1 MTAAR
6 SIPLLDLR
14 AQHEAIRAEILA
26 ALTRLIDSQRFILGE
41 EVAELERR
49 IAAYCQTPYAIGC
62 ASGTDALVLALMALD
77 IGPGD
82 EVLTVPY
89 TFFATA
95 GAIAR
100 VGARPV
106 FADVDED
113 TCQMDVDRVEEVL
126 HRHPRVKAIIPVH
139 LFGGCV
145 DMDPLLDLARA
156 RGLSVVED
164 AAQSIGAEY
173 RGRRAGS
180 LGEFGCFSFFPSK
193 NLGAYGDAG
202 MITTPSAEMDGRLK
216 ALRVHGSSRKYY
228 HDCVGINSRLDTLQA
243 AVLLVK
249 LTHLDA
255 WTAARQRNAAR
266 YRRLLGEGI
275 LPVRFQTIPAFVT
288 RHVANQF
295 IIRVPR
301 RDELKAAL
309 AAAGIGTEIYYPLPL
324 HLQKCFTHL
333 GYRPGDFPASENL
346 ARESLALPVY
356 AELAD
361 EDLEAVCR
369 TISCFFGA

>member
-1 MTAAR
+1 MTASR
-6 SIPLLDLR
+6 NIPLLDLR
-14 AQHEAIRAEILA
+14 AQHEAIRAEILSEV
-26 ALTRLIDSQRFILGE
+26 TRLIDSQQFILGE

-49 IAAYCQTPYAIGC
+49 IASYCQTPYAIGC
-62 ASGTDALVLALMALD
+62 ASGTDALVLALMALE
-77 IGPGD
+77 IGRGD

-106 FADVDED
+106 FVDVDEE
-113 TCQMDVDRVEEVL
+113 TCQMDVSQVESVL
-126 HRHPRVKAIIPVH
+126 DRHPRVKAILPVH

-145 DMDPLLDLARA
+145 DMDPLLGFAQARNIT
-156 RGLSVVED
+156 VIED

-180 LGEFGCFSFFPSK
+180 LGAMGCFSFFPTK
-193 NLGAYGDAG
+193 NLGGYGDAG
-202 MITTPSAEMDGRLK
+202 MITTPNAELADRLK
-216 ALRVHGSSRKYY
+216 ALRVHGSNRRYY
-228 HDCVGINSRLDTLQA
+228 HDWVGINSRLDTLQA

-249 LTHLDA
+249 LGHLDA
-255 WTAARQRNAAR
+255 WTQGRQRNAAL
-266 YRRLLGEGI
+266 YRRLLGYAG
-275 LPVRFQTIPAFVT
+275 LPVRFQLVPEFVT

-295 IIRVPR
+295 IVRVPR

-309 AAAGIGTEIYYPLPL
+309 SAAGIGAEIYYPLPL
-324 HLQKCFTHL
+324 HLQKCFAYL
-333 GYRPGDFPASENL
+333 NYRPGDFPASEKL

-356 AELAD
+356 PELAD
-361 EDLEAVCR
+361 EHLEAVCR
-369 TISCFFGA
+369 TISQFLQA

>member
-1 MTAAR
+1 MPTWTYR
-6 SIPLLDLR
+6 
-14 AQHEAIRAEILA
+14 
-26 ALTRLIDSQRFILGE
+26 
-41 EVAELERR
+41 
-49 IAAYCQTPYAIGC
+49 C
-62 ASGTDALVLALMALD
+62 ASGTDALVLALMALE

-106 FADVDED
+106 FVDVDEE
-113 TCQMDVDRVEEVL
+113 TCQMDVNQVETVL
-126 HRHPRVKAIIPVH
+126 DRHPRVKAILPVH

-156 RGLSVVED
+156 RNLTVIED

-180 LGEFGCFSFFPSK
+180 LGAMGCFSFFPTK
-193 NLGAYGDAG
+193 NLGGYGDAG
-202 MITTPSAEMDGRLK
+202 MITTSDAELAGRLR
-216 ALRVHGSSRKYY
+216 ALRVHGSNRRYY
-228 HDCVGINSRLDTLQA
+228 HDWVGINSRLDTLQA
-243 AVLLVK
+243 AVLLIK
-249 LTHLDA
+249 LGRLDA
-255 WTAARQRNAAR
+255 WTQGRQRNAAL
-266 YRRLLGEGI
+266 YRKFFGNAG
-275 LPVRFQTIPAFVT
+275 LPVRFQLVPEFVT

-309 AAAGIGTEIYYPLPL
+309 SAAGIGTEIYYPLPL
-324 HLQKCFTHL
+324 HLQKCFAYL
-333 GYRPGDFPASENL
+333 GYQPGDFPASESL

-356 AELAD
+356 PELAD
-361 EDLEAVCR
+361 EHLEAVCR
-369 TISCFFGA
+369 ATAQFLQA

>member
-1 MTAAR
+1 LVTATR

-14 AQHEAIRAEILA
+14 AQHEAIRAEILSA
-26 ALTRLIDSQRFILGE
+26 VTRLIDSQQFILGE

-49 IAAYCQTPYAIGC
+49 IASYCQAPFAVGC
-62 ASGTDALVLALMALD
+62 ASGTDALVLALMALE

-106 FADVDED
+106 FVDVDEE
-113 TCQMDVDRVEEVL
+113 TCQMDVNQVETVL
-126 HRHPRVKAIIPVH
+126 DRHPRVKAILPVH

-156 RGLSVVED
+156 RNLTVIED

-180 LGEFGCFSFFPSK
+180 LGAMGCFSFFPTK
-193 NLGAYGDAG
+193 NLGGYGDAG
-202 MITTPSAEMDGRLK
+202 MITTSDAELAGRLR
-216 ALRVHGSSRKYY
+216 ALRVHGSNRRYY
-228 HDCVGINSRLDTLQA
+228 HDWVGINSRLDTLQA

-249 LTHLDA
+249 LGHLDA
-255 WTAARQRNAAR
+255 WTEGRQRNAAV
-266 YRRLLGEGI
+266 YRKLLGGG
-275 LPVRFQTIPAFVT
+275 LPVRFQLVPEFVT

-309 AAAGIGTEIYYPLPL
+309 SAAGIGTEIYYPLPL
-324 HLQKCFTHL
+324 HLQKCFAYL
-333 GYRPGDFPASENL
+333 GYQPGDFPASENL

-356 AELAD
+356 PELAD
-361 EDLEAVCR
+361 EHLEAVCR
-369 TISCFFGA
+369 ATVRFLQA

>member
-1 MTAAR
+1 MTASR
-6 SIPLLDLR
+6 TIPLLDLR
-14 AQHEAIRAEILA
+14 AQHETIRAEILN
-26 ALTRLIDSQRFILGE
+26 ALTRLVDSQQFILGPD
-41 EVAELERR
+41 VAELERR
-49 IAAYCQTPYAIGC
+49 LAAYCSVPHAIGC
-62 ASGTDALVLALMALD
+62 ASGTDALVLALMALE

-106 FADVDED
+106 FVDVDED
-113 TCQMDVDRVEEVL
+113 TCQMDVRQVEGVLDRQ
-126 HRHPRVKAIIPVH
+126 PRVKAIIPVH
-139 LFGGCV
+139 LYGGCV
-145 DMDPLLDLARA
+145 DMDPLLELARA
-156 RGLSVVED
+156 RGLAVVED

-180 LGEFGCFSFFPSK
+180 LGDFGCFSFFPSK
-193 NLGAYGDAG
+193 NLGGYGDAG
-202 MITTPSAEMDGRLK
+202 MITTSSAVLEERLK
-216 ALRVHGSSRKYY
+216 ALRVHGSRTKYY
-228 HDCVGINSRLDTLQA
+228 HDWVGINSRLDTLQA

-249 LTHLDA
+249 LDHLDS
-255 WTAARQRNAAR
+255 WTEARQRNAAR
-266 YRRLLGEGI
+266 YRELLRGDT
-275 LPVRFQTIPAFVT
+275 LPVRFQAVPEFVT

-295 IIRVPR
+295 IIRVRR
-301 RDELKAAL
+301 RDELRTAL

-324 HLQKCFTHL
+324 HLQKCFTEL
-333 GYRPGDFPASENL
+333 GYRAGDFPASENL

-361 EDLEAVCR
+361 EDLEAVCHAIAR
-369 TISCFFGA
+369 FFGG

>member
-1 MTAAR
+1 MTASR
-6 SIPLLDLR
+6 TIPLLDLR
-14 AQHEAIRAEILA
+14 AQHETIRAEILN
-26 ALTRLIDSQRFILGE
+26 ALTRLVDSQQFILGPD
-41 EVAELERR
+41 VAELERR
-49 IAAYCQTPYAIGC
+49 LAAYCSVPHAIGC
-62 ASGTDALVLALMALD
+62 ASGTDALVLALMALE

-106 FADVDED
+106 FVDVDED
-113 TCQMDVDRVEEVL
+113 TCQMDVRQVEGVL
-126 HRHPRVKAIIPVH
+126 DRHPRVKAIIPVH
-139 LFGGCV
+139 LYGGCV
-145 DMDPLLDLARA
+145 DMDPLLELARA
-156 RGLSVVED
+156 RGLAVVED

-180 LGEFGCFSFFPSK
+180 LGDFGCFSFFPSK
-193 NLGAYGDAG
+193 NLGGYGDAG
-202 MITTPSAEMDGRLK
+202 MITTSSAVLEERLK
-216 ALRVHGSSRKYY
+216 ALRVHGSRTKYY
-228 HDCVGINSRLDTLQA
+228 HDWVGINSRLDTLQA

-249 LTHLDA
+249 LDHLDS
-255 WTAARQRNAAR
+255 WTEARQRNAAR
-266 YRRLLGEGI
+266 YRELLRGDT
-275 LPVRFQTIPAFVT
+275 LPVRFQAVPEFVT

-301 RDELKAAL
+301 RDELRTAL

-324 HLQKCFTHL
+324 HLQKCFAEL
-333 GYRPGDFPASENL
+333 GYRAGDFPASENL

-361 EDLEAVCR
+361 EDVEAVCHVIAR
-369 TISCFFGA
+369 FFGG